1 MAKEKDTVQTEETP
15 APKMVDI
22 MIELHSPDEKDVYVA
37 VNGEDYLIKRGEH
50 VQVPDYIAEVLHN
63 SQRMR
68 AEAMKRKT
76 ALAER
81 RR

>member
-22 MIELHSPDEKDVYVA
+22 MIERHSPDEKDVYGA
-37 VNGEDYLIKRGEH
+37 VNGEDYLIKRGVH
-50 VQVPDYIAEVLHN
+50 VQVPYYIAEVLHN

-68 AEAMKRKT
+68 AEAMERKM

>member
-1 MAKEKDTVQTEETP
+1 M
-15 APKMVDI
+15 
-22 MIELHSPDEKDVYVA
+22 
-37 VNGEDYLIKRGEH
+37 NGEDYLIKRGVH
-50 VQVPDYIAEVLHN
+50 VQVPDYIAAVLHN

-68 AEAMKRKT
+68 AEAMERKM

>member
-1 MAKEKDTVQTEETP
+1 MAKEKETVQTEETP

-22 MIELHSPDEKDVYVA
+22 MIKRHSPDEKDVYVA
-37 VNGEDYLIKRGEH
+37 VNGEDYLIKRGVH
-50 VQVPDYIAEVLHN
+50 VQVPDYIAAVLHN

-68 AEAMKRKT
+68 AEAMERKM